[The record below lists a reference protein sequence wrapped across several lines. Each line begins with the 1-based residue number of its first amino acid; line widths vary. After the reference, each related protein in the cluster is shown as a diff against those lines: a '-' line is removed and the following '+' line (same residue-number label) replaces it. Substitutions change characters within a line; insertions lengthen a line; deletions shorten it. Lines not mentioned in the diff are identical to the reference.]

1 MSEVQTLKQKKGKEK
16 KKKRKKENQ
25 DTLYGPAQTQGANTL
40 HISWQSGSG
49 EGWETMKQS

>member
-25 DTLYGPAQTQGANTL
+25 DTLYGPAQT
-40 HISWQSGSG
+40 
-49 EGWETMKQS
+49 